1 MMLHEN
7 EREVFENMR
16 QRLAPAFQAI
26 VDIEAEEK
34 RLTPQQRKILNLL
47 LDGLSNEEIAQR
59 ACLVCKS
66 VKGHVE
72 VIFRRFDVHSRSQLS
87 AKLFRRP
94 S

>member
-1 MMLHEN
+1 MLHEN

-34 RLTPQQRKILNLL
+34 GLTPQQRKILNLL

-59 ACLVCKS
+59 GGLSCKA
-66 VKGHVE
+66 VKDHVA
-72 VIFRRFDVHSRSQLS
+72 VIFRRFGVTSRSGLG